1 MLFVL
6 QLLFITLHHHL
17 NGTIVNLIES
27 TWKSPNMRNLS
38 KNQCVAAP
46 LPCRGGAGVGSVSY
60 SLSGYYRP
68 HPAQRAP
75 LPLKG
80 GEWLA
85 RQFEDYIDFLKWT
98 HYWPRIARIY
108 IFGHGLHGFMW
119 WQNNNLVQIING
131 TRRYEDTKFFV
142 LVKSSSFLRFFVFS

>member
-1 MLFVL
+1 M
-6 QLLFITLHHHL
+6 
-17 NGTIVNLIES
+17 
-27 TWKSPNMRNLS
+27 SPFEKVQTCRNLS

-46 LPCRGGAGVGSVSY
+46 LPCRGGAGVGLVSY

-98 HYWPRIARIY
+98 QK
-108 IFGHGLHGFMW
+108 LK
-119 WQNNNLVQIING
+119 N
-131 TRRYEDTKFFV
+131 
-142 LVKSSSFLRFFVFS
+142 